1 MEYGPA
7 RGDASPLPQPI
18 SHHIPDMSLPAPVKV
33 AVTGA
38 AGNVGYALVFR
49 IAAGEMLG
57 AGQPVELSLLEIPPV
72 MRQAEG
78 VAMELEDCA
87 FPLLAGL
94 NVTDAAEEGFDGV
107 QHALLVGSRP
117 RGAGESRADLIGSN
131 LPIFRSQGQ
140 ALNARA
146 AADVRVTVVGNPANL
161 NALIAHRHAPDIP
174 ASRFTA
180 LTRLDHNRAVSLV
193 ARTAGVRTDQVA
205 DVAIWGNHS
214 ATQYPCLTH
223 ATIDGHRDW
232 PLFSDQAWIEGHFT
246 PRIQNRGADVIEFR
260 GASSAASAAVA
271 VTDHVRD
278 WHLGTGGSRTTSMAI
293 MGEGQYD
300 TPPGVVFS
308 FPVRVRDGDIEVVS
322 GLELTGFDR
331 RCLDITGED
340 LLELSRTADAL
351 LG

>member
-1 MEYGPA
+1 
-7 RGDASPLPQPI
+7 
-18 SHHIPDMSLPAPVKV
+18 MSLPAPIKV

-49 IAAGEMLG
+49 IAAGQMLG
-57 AGQPVELSLLEIPPV
+57 ADQPVHLSLIEIPPA

-78 VAMELEDCA
+78 VALELEDCA
-87 FPLLAGL
+87 FPLLAGID
-94 NVTDAAEEGFDGV
+94 VTDAAEEGFDGV

-117 RGAGESRADLIGSN
+117 RGAGESRADLVGSN
-131 LPIFRSQGQ
+131 LPIFRGQGQ

-146 AADVRVTVVGNPANL
+146 ADGVRVTVVGNPANL

-174 ASRFTA
+174 AARFTA

-193 ARTAGVRTDQVA
+193 ARTAGVRSDQVA
-205 DVAIWGNHS
+205 DLAIWGNHS
-214 ATQYPCLTH
+214 ATQYPCLAH

-232 PLFSDQAWIEGHFT
+232 PLLSDQAWIEDQFI
-246 PRIQNRGADVIEFR
+246 PRIQNRGAEVIRFR

-278 WHLGTGGSRTTSMAI
+278 WHLGTGDDRTTSMAI
-293 MGEGQYD
+293 VGEGQYD

-308 FPVRVRDGDIEVVS
+308 FPVRVRDGDVEVVA
-322 GLELTGFDR
+322 GLELTAFDR
-331 RCLDITGED
+331 RMLDVTGED
-340 LLELSRTADAL
+340 LLEESRTADAL
-351 LG
+351 LS